1 MGLPNWQVSWCW
13 NQCKFV
19 EFLTKKF
26 KNIRNYVSWL
36 WELIS
41 PFGGIGPL
49 LFAWCE
55 EMCSSELL
63 PEWASCLPPGP
74 STMVDFSDWSKP
86 LSWWVRYAVDMDLRY
101 ASLLSECELYIYKL
115 FWGFPG
121 GSVVK
126 NLLAYAEDKGQSL
139 VLEEP
144 TCCGAAKPESH
155 HYWACALEP
164 RSRNYWSWYT

>member
-36 WELIS
+36 WEPFS
-41 PFGGIGPL
+41 PLGSIGPL

-63 PEWASCLPPGP
+63 PEWASCPPPGP

-86 LSWWVRYAVDMDLRY
+86 LCWWVRYAQWIWISDMHLFCLNV
-101 ASLLSECELYIYKL
+101 SYIYKTFL
-115 FWGFPG
+115 GLPWWLSGKESACPCRRQ
-121 GSVVK
+121 GS
-126 NLLAYAEDKGQSL
+126 N
-139 VLEEP
+139 P
-144 TCCGAAKPESH
+144 
-155 HYWACALEP
+155 
-164 RSRNYWSWYT
+164 WSWKSPHAVEQLSLRATTTEPAL